1 MKNILLPTDFS
12 KNAYNAIQYAV
23 QLFKEEECV
32 FYILHTITPGS
43 YSIASIDDGPSRK
56 VIEEVTRQN
65 AEEKLHEI
73 VQELETKFPN
83 SKHRFEKIISFSS
96 FSSEVKSAVK
106 ERAIDLVIMGTK
118 GATGA
123 KEVFLGTN
131 TMSTIQKV
139 PVAVIAIPKEFS
151 YEKPK
156 EILFTTD
163 FKFSME
169 NKYLP
174 VLRSLCARYSA
185 RLNVL
190 NIYAGKALEPMQEA
204 VKDRLAAYF
213 KNNAYLFHELEYM
226 NVAEGVEHF
235 QIKHKINFLVMVN
248 NKHTFLENLLFK
260 PVIKEIVYHT
270 HIPFMVIPSVAL
282 MNS

>member
-1 MKNILLPTDFS
+1 MKNVLLPTDFS

-23 QLFKEEECV
+23 QLLKEEECT

-65 AEEKLHEI
+65 AEEKLKAI
-73 VQELETKFPN
+73 IKELKTKYA
-83 SKHRFEKIISFSS
+83 STKHSFERIISFNS
-96 FSSEVKSAVK
+96 FSSEIKVAVL
-106 ERAIDLVIMGTK
+106 ERAIELVVMGTK

-131 TMSTIQKV
+131 TMNTIKKV

-174 VLRSLCARYSA
+174 VLRSLCAKYSA

-190 NIYAGKALEPMQEA
+190 NIYTGKALDPMQEA
-204 VKDRLAAYF
+204 AKDKLAAYF

-226 NVAEGVEHF
+226 NVEEGVEHF
-235 QIKHKINFLVMVN
+235 QIKHLINFLVMVN
-248 NKHTFLENLLFK
+248 NKHTVMENLLFK
-260 PVIKEIVYHT
+260 PVIKALVYHT
-270 HIPFMVIPSVAL
+270 HIPFIVIPSVAL